1 MGVYSMHNENKKLSI
16 GLALGSGGPRGLAH
30 IGVIQALI
38 ENGVEIDCIAGS
50 SAGAFIGGLFAAKGS
65 IEEVEKLVKG
75 FTYKDLLLVFSDV
88 GVLTGMVHGN
98 AMEVFLDKLLSHIS
112 IEALSLP
119 FAAVATDVY
128 AGDAVVL
135 TKGNL
140 ARAIRMSSA
149 IPAVFDAA
157 LHEGRYLIDGGAS
170 YPVPV
175 AMSHALGAT
184 YVIAVNLDSYNF
196 IDSNASVTKMPNI
209 KDVSIAS
216 IRLLRYNLAKEL
228 CEDADLTITPD
239 VASVSSIN
247 LAEFLHP
254 NDIIK
259 KGYEATI
266 AAIPQIKSDLKL
278 P

>member
-1 MGVYSMHNENKKLSI
+1 MNTDSTSRRI

-30 IGVIQALI
+30 IGVIHALI
-38 ENGVEIDCIAGS
+38 SHGIPIDYIAGS
-50 SAGAFIGGLFAAKGS
+50 SAGAFIGGLFAVTQS
-65 IEEVEKLVKG
+65 IEEVEKKVKA

-98 AMEVFLDKLLSHIS
+98 AMEAFLEKLLEHATM
-112 IEALSLP
+112 ESLPIP

-128 AGDAVVL
+128 AGDTVVI
-135 TKGNL
+135 TKGSL

-149 IPAVFDAA
+149 VPAIFDAA

-170 YPVPV
+170 HPVPV
-175 AMSHALGAT
+175 HTAHDMGAT

-196 IDSNASVTKMPNI
+196 IDSNPSVTKMPNI

-228 CEDADLTITPD
+228 CNDADVTITPD
-239 VASVSSIN
+239 IASVSSIN
-247 LAEFLHP
+247 LAGFLHP
-254 NDIIK
+254 HDIIL
-259 KGYEATI
+259 KGYEAAR
-266 AAIPQIKSDLKL
+266 AAIPQIKSDLNIR
-278 P
+278 